1 MSTPVPPSQPPYPQQ
16 PTYPQQPYGAAASAS
31 GRGLAVAAVIVGAV
45 PILLGGLWPAISI
58 QLYTSSNYTFAG
70 VVNAAFALFTCLVA
84 AVALVLGILAARRH
98 VGGRLL
104 GGIAIGL
111 AAAQIVGTVLSF
123 ASSTIGSALY

>member
-1 MSTPVPPSQPPYPQQ
+1 MSTPIPPSQPPYPQQ
-16 PTYPQQPYGAAASAS
+16 AYRTAPPAPA
-31 GRGLAVAAVIVGAV
+31 RGLAVAAVIVGAV

-58 QLYTSSNYTFAG
+58 QLYTSSNYTLAG
-70 VVNAAFALFTCLVA
+70 VVNAAFALFTCIIAV
-84 AVALVLGILAARRH
+84 VALVLGILAARRH
-98 VGGRLL
+98 VAGRLL